1 MSAGLDCGASK
12 LTIVELLFSP
22 KRALRKKLSGRARL
36 VLRAVSVPLAL
47 HCMELA
53 ALEAIC
59 RKLTT

>member
-1 MSAGLDCGASK
+1 MVSK
-12 LTIVELLFSP
+12 GH
-22 KRALRKKLSGRARL
+22 A
-36 VLRAVSVPLAL
+36 RAVSVPLAP